1 MGILRG
7 NITDCFIL
15 SFRGKEFKMLAARMC
30 SIACRGLLVKPIPS
44 VASKSVSLRFNSG
57 QAKTGFSRMARRR
70 TLKEAAMAPQ
80 QGTAINMGQGA
91 LAGAAALGLGALAF
105 YGAGMS
111 GEMGAVDKAVVW
123 PQYVK
128 DRIKDTYM
136 YFGGSLVATAG
147 TAAAVFRS
155 PAAMNLVTRSGFIA
169 IGVSIAAMIGS
180 SMVARSI
187 PYTPGVGSKQLAWLA
202 HCAVV
207 GAVIAPICLLGG
219 PILTRAAWYT
229 AGMVGG
235 LSTVAV
241 CAPSDKFL
249 YMGGPLAMGL
259 GVVFCAS
266 LGSAF
271 LPPTTALGA
280 GMYSIAMYGGLI
292 LFGAFLLYDTQKII
306 YKAERHPVGYGA
318 PPFDPV
324 NASISIYMD
333 TINIFIRIAQLLAG
347 GNRRK

>member
-1 MGILRG
+1 
-7 NITDCFIL
+7 
-15 SFRGKEFKMLAARMC
+15 MLASRLC
-30 SIACRGLLVKPIPS
+30 SSSVRGLLSRPGL
-44 VASKSVSLRFNSG
+44 VSNLAPAIRNNSG
-57 QAKTGFSRMARRR
+57 DARAGLGRFARRKQAQNPG
-70 TLKEAAMAPQ
+70 LKERAMAPQ

-91 LAGAAALGLGALAF
+91 LAGAAALGLGALAY

-111 GEMGAVDKAVVW
+111 GEMGAVEKSVMW
-123 PQYVK
+123 PEYVRQ
-128 DRIKDTYM
+128 RIKDTYM

-155 PAAMNLVTRSGFIA
+155 PAMMSMVTRGGLMA
-169 IGVSIAAMIGS
+169 MGVSIAAMIGS

-187 PYTPGVGSKQLAWLA
+187 PYTPGQLGSKQLAWLA
-202 HCAVV
+202 HCAVI
-207 GAVIAPICLLGG
+207 GCVIAPLCLLGG
-219 PILTRAAWYT
+219 PVLTRAAWYT

-259 GVVFCAS
+259 GIVFCAS

-271 LPPTTALGA
+271 LPPTTAMGA
-280 GMYSIAMYGGLI
+280 GLYSVAMYGGLI

-306 YKAERHPVGYGA
+306 YKAERHPQGWGA
-318 PPFDPV
+318 PPFDPI
-324 NASISIYMD
+324 NASMSIYMD

-347 GNRRK
+347 GGRRK

>member
-1 MGILRG
+1 
-7 NITDCFIL
+7 
-15 SFRGKEFKMLAARMC
+15 
-30 SIACRGLLVKPIPS
+30 
-44 VASKSVSLRFNSG
+44 
-57 QAKTGFSRMARRR
+57 MARRR
-70 TLKEAAMAPQ
+70 TIKEAAMAPE

-91 LAGAAALGLGALAF
+91 LAGAAVVGMGALAF

-111 GEMGAVDKAVVW
+111 GEVGAVDKAVMW

-128 DRIKDTYM
+128 DRVKDTYM

-147 TAAAVFRS
+147 TAAAIFRS
-155 PAAMNLVTRSGFIA
+155 PTALNLVSRGGLMA
-169 IGVSIAAMIGS
+169 MGVSIAAMIGS

-187 PYTPGVGSKQLAWLA
+187 PYTPGVGAKQMAWLA

-207 GAVIAPICLLGG
+207 GAVIAPICMLGG

-259 GVVFCAS
+259 GLVFCAS
-266 LGSAF
+266 IGSAF

-280 GMYSIAMYGGLI
+280 GMYSVAMYGGLI

>member
-1 MGILRG
+1 
-7 NITDCFIL
+7 
-15 SFRGKEFKMLAARMC
+15 
-30 SIACRGLLVKPIPS
+30 
-44 VASKSVSLRFNSG
+44 
-57 QAKTGFSRMARRR
+57 
-70 TLKEAAMAPQ
+70 MAPE

-91 LAGAAALGLGALAF
+91 LAGAAVLGLGALAY

-111 GEMGAVDKAVVW
+111 GEMGAVEKSVMW
-123 PQYVK
+123 PEYVRQ
-128 DRIKDTYM
+128 RIKDTYF
-136 YFGGSLVATAG
+136 YFGSSLAATAG
-147 TAAAVFRS
+147 TAAAIYRS
-155 PAAMNLVTRSGFIA
+155 PAAMNLVNRGGFIA
-169 IGVSIAAMIGS
+169 MGVSIAAMIGS

-187 PYTPGVGSKQLAWLA
+187 PYTPGVGAKQMAWLA

-207 GAVIAPICLLGG
+207 GDVIAPICMLGG

-259 GVVFCAS
+259 GIVFCAS
-266 LGSAF
+266 IGSAF
-271 LPPTTALGA
+271 LPPTTAMGA
-280 GMYSIAMYGGLI
+280 GLYSVAMYGGLI

-306 YKAERHPVGYGA
+306 HKAERHPNYYGA
-318 PPFDPV
+318 APFDPV
-324 NASISIYMD
+324 NASMSIYMD

-347 GNRRK
+347 GGRRK